1 MNKPKPKAKPSP
13 LPLQCFF
20 LSAVTNCLPRIDVF
34 CTNIHVVC
42 SIITHLISLQHKLV
56 NWVRCAHRLSK
67 MHIDFGNLYNESKSK
82 SKLSNQCVTNVIVV
96 TVAVSGLIIGNSNSC
111 SILRVC
117 NYAIKV
123 GEYRLH
129 ESIQYN
135 TEG

>member
-1 MNKPKPKAKPSP
+1 
-13 LPLQCFF
+13 
-20 LSAVTNCLPRIDVF
+20 
-34 CTNIHVVC
+34 
-42 SIITHLISLQHKLV
+42 
-56 NWVRCAHRLSK
+56 

>member
-1 MNKPKPKAKPSP
+1 
-13 LPLQCFF
+13 
-20 LSAVTNCLPRIDVF
+20 
-34 CTNIHVVC
+34 
-42 SIITHLISLQHKLV
+42 
-56 NWVRCAHRLSK
+56 

-82 SKLSNQCVTNVIVV
+82 SKLSNQCVTNVIVVTVV